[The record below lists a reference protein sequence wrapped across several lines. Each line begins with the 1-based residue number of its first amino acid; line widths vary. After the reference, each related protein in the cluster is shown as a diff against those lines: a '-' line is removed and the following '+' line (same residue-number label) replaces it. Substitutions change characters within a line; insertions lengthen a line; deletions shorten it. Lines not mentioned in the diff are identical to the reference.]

1 MAAWCAWSAKNPNET
16 TFSPLDS
23 AGCSL
28 LLSTSMPPSFIPS
41 ISGMLGPY
49 MSASSSPTLAP
60 ACCSARARFSDTVDL
75 PTPPLP
81 LATPMTFLTVAR
93 PVSSS
98 RERPSMTFAVTFM
111 SKLFRPSS
119 SPITRRTSSSIS
131 TLNGQAGVVSSSVNF
146 RLPSISSM
154 SFIIPI
160 ETMSFLRSGS
170 ITVSSLPITSPI
182 STIPGKIR
190 ILYL

>member
-1 MAAWCAWSAKNPNET
+1 MAAWCACSAKNPKDT
-16 TFSPLDS
+16 TLRPCES

-60 ACCSARARFSDTVDL
+60 ACCSASARFSDTVDL

-81 LATPMTFLTVAR
+81 LATPMIFLTVAM

-98 RERPSMTFAVTFM
+98 SERPSITFAVTFM
-111 SKLFRPSS
+111 SKLFRSFS
-119 SPITRRTSSSIS
+119 SPIARRTSSSIS
-131 TLNGQAGVVSSSVNF
+131 ALNGQAGVVSSRVNF
-146 RLPSISSM
+146 RLSSISSR
-154 SFIIPI
+154 SFTIPI

-170 ITVSSLPITSPI
+170 ITVTSFAITSSAP
-182 STIPGKIR
+182 TIILKSNF
-190 ILYL
+190 LYL